1 MLFHMPPLDEHEAV
15 VCTRVG
21 ELRRA
26 LRGQVS
32 EPRRWTGL
40 LRRVA
45 SARAIQGSNSIE
57 GLNVSLD
64 DAVAAVGGGEP
75 LDAPDDVWAA
85 IQGYREAMTFVLQ
98 LADDPHFEYDASLIR
113 SLHYM
118 MMRYDLDQRPG
129 RWRSGATYVRSEPAQ
144 EIVYEGPDAI
154 EVPGLMEE
162 LVAELR
168 AQDPAVS
175 AVIRGAM
182 AHLNLVMIHP
192 FRDGNGR
199 MARVLQALV
208 LTREGLL
215 DPAFASI
222 EEYLG
227 RNTAAY
233 YAVLAE
239 VGGGAWQ
246 PQRDARLWVRFA
258 LTAHYRQA
266 RTLLRRAD
274 EAERR
279 WDAIDHELSRRL
291 LPERCSGALWD
302 AALGFRV
309 RNATYRE
316 FAEVSLVVA
325 GRDLKALSDAGLLV
339 ARGQAR
345 GRYYV
350 ASDELNAL
358 EASIRRDR
366 TPIPDPFEED
376 LRQPPLPSVGGDRA
390 G

>member
-1 MLFHMPPLDEHEAV
+1 MLFHTPPLDEQETD
-15 VCTRVG
+15 VCGRVDD
-21 ELRRA
+21 LRLA

-32 EPRRWTGL
+32 EQRRWTGW

-75 LDAPDDVWAA
+75 MDAPEDVWAA
-85 IQGYREAMTFVLQ
+85 IRGYREAMTFVLQ
-98 LADDPHFEYDASLIR
+98 LADDPHFEYDASLIC

-118 MMRYDLDQRPG
+118 MMRYDLDMRPG
-129 RWRSGATYVRSEPAQ
+129 RWRSGPVFVRDERSGD
-144 EIVYEGPDAI
+144 IVYEGPDAI
-154 EVPGLMEE
+154 ELPKLMDE

-168 AQDPAVS
+168 SQDSAAP

-208 LTREGLL
+208 LAREGMLE
-215 DPAFASI
+215 PAFVSI

-227 RNTAAY
+227 RNTEAY

-246 PQRDARLWVRFA
+246 PQRDARPWIRFA

-266 RTLLRRAD
+266 HTLLRRAD

-279 WDAIDHELSRRL
+279 WDMLEREVSQRR
-291 LPERCSGALWD
+291 LPERCFGALWD

-309 RNATYRE
+309 RNSTYRE

-325 GRDLKALSDAGLLV
+325 GRDLKALSDSGLLV
-339 ARGQAR
+339 AQGQAR

-350 ASDELNAL
+350 ASDVLKTL

-376 LRQPPLPSVGGDRA
+376 PRQQEMPLGGSARA

>member
-1 MLFHMPPLDEHEAV
+1 MLFNMPPLDEQEAD
-15 VCTRVG
+15 VCARVD
-21 ELRRA
+21 ELRLA

-32 EPRRWTGL
+32 ERRRWTGL

-75 LDAPDDVWAA
+75 LDAPEDVWAA
-85 IQGYREAMTFVLQ
+85 IQGYREAMAFVLQ

-118 MMRYDLDQRPG
+118 MMQYDLDMRPG
-129 RWRSGATYVRSEPAQ
+129 RWRSGAIYVRSEPTQ
-144 EIVYEGPDAI
+144 EVVYEGPDAI

-162 LVAELR
+162 LVGELR
-168 AQDPAVS
+168 AQDPAVP

-182 AHLNLVMIHP
+182 AHLNLAMIHP

-208 LTREGLL
+208 LTREGMLE
-215 DPAFASI
+215 PAFVSI

-227 RNTAAY
+227 RNTEAY

-246 PQRDARLWVRFA
+246 PQRDARPWIRFT

-279 WDAIDHELSRRL
+279 WDMLEREISHRR
-291 LPERCSGALWD
+291 LPERCFGALWS

-325 GRDLKALSDAGLLV
+325 GRDLRALSEIGLLV
-339 ARGQAR
+339 AQGQAR

-350 ASDELNAL
+350 ASDDLKAL
-358 EASIRRDR
+358 EASVRLDR

-376 LRQPPLPSVGGDRA
+376 LRQQELPLASSDRA

>member
-1 MLFHMPPLDEHEAV
+1 MLFHTPPLDEQEAD
-15 VCTRVG
+15 VCARVDD
-21 ELRRA
+21 LRLA

-32 EPRRWTGL
+32 EQRRWTGL
-40 LRRVA
+40 LRRVT

-57 GLNVSLD
+57 GLDVTLD

-75 LDAPDDVWAA
+75 LDAPEDVWAA

-98 LADDPHFEYDASLIR
+98 LADDPHFAYDASLIR

-118 MMRYDLDQRPG
+118 MMRYDLDMRPG
-129 RWRSGATYVRSEPAQ
+129 RWRSGPVFVRDERSGD
-144 EIVYEGPDAI
+144 IVFEGPDAI
-154 EVPGLMEE
+154 ELPKLMDE
-162 LVAELR
+162 LVVELR
-168 AQDPAVS
+168 AQAPAAP

-208 LTREGLL
+208 LAREGMLE
-215 DPAFASI
+215 PAFVSI

-227 RNTAAY
+227 RNTEAY

-246 PQRDARLWVRFA
+246 PQRDARPWIRFA
-258 LTAHYRQA
+258 LTAHYRQVH
-266 RTLLRRAD
+266 TLLRRAD

-279 WDAIDHELSRRL
+279 WDMLEREVLQRR
-291 LPERCSGALWD
+291 LPERCFGALWD

-309 RNATYRE
+309 RNSTYRE

-325 GRDLKALSDAGLLV
+325 GRDLKALSDGGLLV
-339 ARGQAR
+339 AQGQAR

-350 ASDELNAL
+350 ASEALKTL

-366 TPIPDPFEED
+366 RPIPDPFEAD
-376 LRQPPLPSVGGDRA
+376 PR
-390 G
+390 

>member
-1 MLFHMPPLDEHEAV
+1 MLFHTPPLDEQEAD
-15 VCTRVG
+15 VCARV
-21 ELRRA
+21 EDLRRA

-32 EPRRWTGL
+32 EQRRWTGL
-40 LRRVA
+40 LRRVT

-57 GLNVSLD
+57 GLDVTLD
-64 DAVAAVGGGEP
+64 DAVAAVGGGQP
-75 LDAPDDVWAA
+75 LDAPEDVWAA
-85 IQGYREAMTFVLQ
+85 IRGYREAMTFVLQ
-98 LADDPHFEYDASLIR
+98 LADDPHFAYDTSLIR

-118 MMRYDLDQRPG
+118 MMQYDLDKRPG
-129 RWRSGATYVRSEPAQ
+129 LWRPGAIYVRNEPSQ
-144 EIVYEGPDAI
+144 EVVYEGPDAV

-162 LVAELR
+162 LVGELR
-168 AQDPAVS
+168 AQDPAVP
-175 AVIRGAM
+175 AVVRGAM

-199 MARVLQALV
+199 MARGLQTLV
-208 LTREGLL
+208 LAREGMLE
-215 DPAFASI
+215 PAFVSI

-227 RNTAAY
+227 RNTDAY
-233 YAVLAE
+233 YAALAE
-239 VGGGAWQ
+239 VGGGAWK
-246 PQRDARLWVRFA
+246 PQRDARPWVRFA

-279 WDAIDHELSRRL
+279 WHVLEQEVLRRR
-291 LPERCSGALWD
+291 LPERAVFALWD

-309 RNATYRE
+309 RNSTYRE

-325 GRDLKALSDAGLLV
+325 GRDLKALSVLGLLV
-339 ARGQAR
+339 AQGQAR

-350 ASDELNAL
+350 ASDALKTL

-376 LRQPPLPSVGGDRA
+376 PRQQTLPLGPSARA